1 MKVVSEAT
9 RSSLTGHRQSL
20 SQRSKTR
27 TNVADPGSASGGTFQ
42 CMQFLPFFIY
52 FSYLF
57 YLGHLSLL
65 GLQTKTRRQSNSS
78 TLCSF
83 KSHNPETFMSS
94 TASASVH
101 AICKRSQKC
110 LAQKVGHLGSLG
122 WIPMI
127 QVPFNSSCVPRD
139 FWFWAQLEGQR
150 SHLTPSVRECLGL
163 NPRSMNQWC
172 LVLCL
177 YWPTAW
183 NSTNCCTCHRAS

>member
-1 MKVVSEAT
+1 
-9 RSSLTGHRQSL
+9 
-20 SQRSKTR
+20 
-27 TNVADPGSASGGTFQ
+27 
-42 CMQFLPFFIY
+42 MQFLPFLSI

-83 KSHNPETFMSS
+83 KSYNPETFMSS

-110 LAQKVGHLGSLG
+110 LTQKVGHLHVGSLG

-127 QVPFNSSCVPRD
+127 QVPFNSSCVALQYETGTK
-139 FWFWAQLEGQR
+139 FF
-150 SHLTPSVRECLGL
+150 
-163 NPRSMNQWC
+163 
-172 LVLCL
+172 
-177 YWPTAW
+177 
-183 NSTNCCTCHRAS
+183 HRAIPELHAIKNGTKTVISPYTFTYNQCDIT